1 VPNQQIPARARE
13 SLPQWPTGEPYSVI
27 ASKELRLCL
36 LWLAAVLSLH
46 DKHHT
51 LSFTLSPSL
60 SYKGISVHIP
70 LGCTQE
76 DGSFLEQSGEKLVN
90 KVWIRQ
96 KIQATGAKYGIT
108 ARWLKACLKHEKC
121 RSGSSQFKTPT
132 RLIDVGLSVQY
143 CINRMPRL
151 VVGVDG
157 TVPYVA
163 LSYRWGGPQPL
174 ILTLET
180 LPHFQQGMPW
190 SDLPK
195 LFQDSIT
202 VHRECQSQ
210 G

>member
-1 VPNQQIPARARE
+1 M
-13 SLPQWPTGEPYSVI
+13 
-27 ASKELRLCL
+27 
-36 LWLAAVLSLH
+36 
-46 DKHHT
+46 
-51 LSFTLSPSL
+51 
-60 SYKGISVHIP
+60 
-70 LGCTQE
+70 
-76 DGSFLEQSGEKLVN
+76 N

-96 KIQATGAKYGIT
+96 NIQATGAKYGIV

-132 RLIDVGLSVQY
+132 RLIDVGLGVQY
-143 CINRMPRL
+143 CTNRMPRL

-174 ILTLET
+174 ILTLEA
-180 LPHFQQGMPW
+180 LPHFQHGMPW

-202 VHRECQSQ
+202 VCRAV
-210 G
+210 GI